1 MAHKL
6 TRYLRWLGIKTKLF
20 NVGTYRR
27 QWIGAR
33 VPNGYFD
40 PSNKKN
46 AEDRV
51 RIANVALSDM
61 IKWLMEG
68 GQIGVY
74 DAANTTKERRMDLLK
89 ILSER
94 GIKPEII
101 EANIKDIKIS
111 SPDYTGVPAEEAVA
125 DFLKRIQLY
134 ESSYDTVQDGNLSF
148 IKIFNVGEHIII
160 NRIKGYLQ
168 SKMATFLAN
177 LHTSPRTIY
186 LVRHGESY
194 PNQYKQD
201 PGLSETGTTFT
212 QQLKLFF
219 LDHRKK
225 SDRPL
230 AIWTS
235 AKKRSLEMAAILQQ
249 SYPVCHKPQLA
260 ELNMGICTGLS
271 EYDIQ
276 TKYPN
281 EYVRHL
287 KDPYHYRY
295 PRGESYLDLAM
306 RLEFVILELEKAK
319 CDVVICAHDT
329 VLKCLYA
336 YFLDRPDNEIPFLT
350 FPRHLVFEIT
360 PRAYGYTE
368 SRYFVHPV
376 ALESEPGYT
385 PIYENEFKVYTDR
398 E

>member
-1 MAHKL
+1 
-6 TRYLRWLGIKTKLF
+6 
-20 NVGTYRR
+20 
-27 QWIGAR
+27 
-33 VPNGYFD
+33 
-40 PSNKKN
+40 
-46 AEDRV
+46 
-51 RIANVALSDM
+51 
-61 IKWLMEG
+61 
-68 GQIGVY
+68 
-74 DAANTTKERRMDLLK
+74 
-89 ILSER
+89 
-94 GIKPEII
+94 
-101 EANIKDIKIS
+101 
-111 SPDYTGVPAEEAVA
+111 
-125 DFLKRIQLY
+125 
-134 ESSYDTVQDGNLSF
+134 
-148 IKIFNVGEHIII
+148 
-160 NRIKGYLQ
+160 
-168 SKMATFLAN
+168 MATFLAN

-276 TKYPN
+276 
-281 EYVRHL
+281 
-287 KDPYHYRY
+287 
-295 PRGESYLDLAM
+295 SYLDLAM